1 MKKLGILAMVIV
13 GVCLLASC
21 GQKWRDVEK
30 IKKSGE
36 IVLYTE
42 ATWPPFEYIGEAGK
56 VEGIDIDIAQ
66 AIADDLGVSL
76 RIINAAFDGFSLAI
90 TNGQADMAISAV
102 TITEERRENLDFSEP
117 YTSTVQYIVKLE
129 RDTQILSFPDLGGRR
144 IGAQLGT
151 TGDMLVSDHIREGL
165 LKGTGAEVLQFKTLQ
180 EAMLGLLKG
189 DPFAIVCDETVA
201 KNLVAVNPGT
211 NCIPVNSGQKKI
223 VEDEFYGIAIAK
235 GNKTLVDAANA
246 TLKWLAVSGSID
258 KSIVYHTENSAL
270 YAVEEE

>member
-1 MKKLGILAMVIV
+1 MKKLCILAVAAA

-56 VEGIDIDIAQ
+56 VEGVDIDIAQ

-102 TITEERRENLDFSEP
+102 TITEERQESLDFSEP
-117 YTSTVQYIVKLE
+117 YAGTVQYIVKLE
-129 RDTQILSFPDLGGRR
+129 KDTQIRSFPDLAGRR

-151 TGDMLVSDHIREGL
+151 TGDMLITDHIREGL
-165 LKGTGAEVLQFKTLQ
+165 LKGTGAEALQFKTLQ

-189 DPFAIVCDETVA
+189 DPFAIVCDEA
-201 KNLVAVNPGT
+201 LARNLVAVNPGT
-211 NCIPVNSGQKKI
+211 VCIPVNMPAKKI
-223 VEDEFYGIAIAK
+223 VEDESYGVAIAK
-235 GNKTLVDAANA
+235 GNKTLVDAVNA
-246 TLKWLAVSGSID
+246 TLKRLTLSGSIE
-258 KSIVYHTENSAL
+258 KSVVYHTENSAL
-270 YAVEEE
+270 YAEDGE